1 MYLSIFLNEIRIWT
15 IWLVQFIS
23 PNLHRVRGHKFVLEN
38 TIYNE
43 EIPTSI
49 SVYRSRSNNNEEVS
63 CPTYT
68 SMGQYLLDN
77 NVISLL
83 CFILVQVL
91 HISAREVHHWKWFQS
106 SALLETLVSGDFGEA
121 VHDAWHIWK
130 PTHISIHSFDTRA
143 QNLGVRVEGRSKHC
157 HE

>member
-1 MYLSIFLNEIRIWT
+1 MEICIELNSKIPIDFKRDKILLLVIAQITLCFTFRTATFHRAQMRKHYQYNHNSCQRKKKKMYLSIFLNEIRIWT

-83 CFILVQVL
+83 CFILV
-91 HISAREVHHWKWFQS
+91 
-106 SALLETLVSGDFGEA
+106 
-121 VHDAWHIWK
+121 
-130 PTHISIHSFDTRA
+130 
-143 QNLGVRVEGRSKHC
+143 
-157 HE
+157 